1 MLYIPNHQC
10 VGWRCFDG
18 GCSYTLRLMRVLDTA
33 ALLYWPMD
41 KLAGGICAESQKE
54 ELEKVSAQRSM
65 LIGAADID
73 WREIPF
79 SWLQEAKEVAAK
91 SGDLPRL
98 SDVDLDLLALTL
110 ALSATLYTDD
120 YRLQNA
126 VKNSGGLVEN
136 VGQSGAKKVWR
147 WHLRCEGCRT
157 TTDVPANVD
166 RSKKGPV
173 AECDICG
180 SPMHIKRKS

>member
-1 MLYIPNHQC
+1 M
-10 VGWRCFDG
+10 RCLDEG
-18 GCSYTLRLMRVLDTA
+18 RSHRLRVMRVLDTA

-73 WREIPF
+73 WRDVTQ
-79 SWLQEAKEVAAK
+79 SWLQEAKVVAAK

-98 SDVDLDLLALTL
+98 SNVDLDLLALTI
-110 ALSATLYTDD
+110 ALDATLYTDD

-126 VKNSGGLVEN
+126 VKNAGGKIEN

-147 WHLRCEGCRT
+147 WHLRCEGCRKT
-157 TTDVPANVD
+157 IDVPANVD

-180 SPMHIKRKS
+180 SAMHIKRKS